1 MKTKIIIVVI
11 GLFYSMC
18 VFSQGVKIDTTE
30 NQNYLIGKAG
40 ISLPINANIENKPF
54 KITCGASI
62 TKDDM
67 PLYVVDDEIVLFDQ
81 IKVIDEKTIKT
92 INVLKGAAAVALYGV
107 AGQYGVIFIITNK
120 KSEND

>member
-1 MKTKIIIVVI
+1 MI

-18 VFSQGVKIDTTE
+18 VFSQDIKIDTTK
-30 NQNYLIGKAG
+30 NQDILVGKPG
-40 ISLPINANIENKPF
+40 ITLPTNVNKENKPF
-54 KITCGASI
+54 RTTCGASI

-67 PLYVVDDEIVLFDQ
+67 PLYVVDDEIVSFDQ

-92 INVLKGAAAVALYGV
+92 INVLKGAAAAALYGV
-107 AGQYGVIFIITNK
+107 AGQYGVVYIITNK